1 MGWKREDSLTSDA
14 LSQLESLL
22 ESTEAQEFVSHIG
35 TTMEA
40 LRRMV
45 VRVALQ
51 AADERGGKVERRDIL
66 DAWERVT
73 EWGNLALWRSELKK
87 GMESI

>member
-1 MGWKREDSLTSDA
+1 MVWKRENSMTSDA

-22 ESTEAQEFVSHIG
+22 KSTEAQEFVSHIE

-51 AADERGGKVERRDIL
+51 GADERGGKAERRDIL
-66 DAWERVT
+66 DAWERIT
-73 EWGNLALWRSELKK
+73 EWGNLALWRDELKK
-87 GMESI
+87 AMESI